1 MCILVKKFADMVG
14 KQDKTPQL
22 SIFDT
27 PLKRFINLEH
37 ELCILSE
44 RIDWDSVEK
53 DFSIYFSEIGRPS
66 VPIRRMVGLLLLKH
80 IYNLSDEAIVDRWIE
95 NPYWQYFSGEKVF
108 QTQKP
113 FDPTEFI
120 HFRNRIGKEGA
131 EKLLKVSIQL
141 FGKEAQEKEVLI
153 DSTVQ
158 EKNITYPTDAK
169 LHKHII
175 EKVNK
180 IAKQE
185 EIILRQTYTR
195 TLKQLMID
203 QRFHNHPKRRKKAK
217 AALRR
222 IKTIAGRQV
231 RDIERQF
238 TSSQRHKYKELF
250 IILNKILSQQ
260 KGDKNKIYSIH
271 EPEVNCIAKGKE
283 AKKFEFGNKTGIVL
297 TKTSKI
303 VVGAIAF
310 QNNPYDGHTLEE
322 HLKQT
327 EYLTGRMPKIGIV
340 DRGYRGRKIINGVE
354 IISPSV
360 AKEGAT
366 QYEKQKARKRFRAR
380 AGIEPVIGHI
390 KHDHRMLRNYLKG
403 VIGDQLN
410 TLLAGTGF
418 NLKKML
424 NRIKEQILFDLFQI
438 LIFWKLSILKFK
450 LSKNLTF

>member
-1 MCILVKKFADMVG
+1 MVG

-27 PLKRFINLEH
+27 PLEKFINLGH
-37 ELCILSE
+37 ELCILSGQ
-44 RIDWDSVEK
+44 IDWDSIEK
-53 DFSIYFSEIGRPS
+53 EFSVYFSEIGRPS

-108 QTQKP
+108 QTHKP

-120 HFRNRIGKEGA
+120 HFRKRIGKEGA

-169 LHKHII
+169 LHKRII

-185 EIILRQTYTR
+185 GITLRQTYTK

-203 QRFHNHPKRRKKAK
+203 QRFHNHPKRKKKAK

-238 TSSQRHKYKELF
+238 TPSQQGKYKELF
-250 IILNKILSQQ
+250 IILNKILIQQ
-260 KGDKNKIYSIH
+260 KGDKNKVYSIH
-271 EPEVNCIAKGKE
+271 EPQVSCIAKGKE
-283 AKKFEFGNKTGIVL
+283 AKKFEFGNKSGFVL
-297 TKTSKI
+297 TKTTKI

-310 QNNPYDGHTLEE
+310 ENNPYDGHTLEE

-327 EYLTGRMPKIGIV
+327 EYLTQSRPKVGIV
-340 DRGYRGRKIINGVE
+340 DRGYKGRKKINGTK
-354 IISPSV
+354 IISPSIPK
-360 AKEGAT
+360 KETT

-390 KHDHRMLRNYLKG
+390 KHDHRMLINYLKG
-403 VIGDQLN
+403 AIGDQLN
-410 TLLAGTGF
+410 TILAGIGF

-424 NRIKEQILFDLFQI
+424 NRIIEQMLFVLFQI
-438 LIFWKLSILKFK
+438 INFWKLLFFQMGNSQNIWLFK
-450 LSKNLTF
+450 V

>member
-1 MCILVKKFADMVG
+1 MVG

-27 PLKRFINLEH
+27 PLERFINLEH
-37 ELCILSE
+37 ELCVLSSQ
-44 RIDWDSVEK
+44 IDWDSIDKE
-53 DFSIYFSEIGRPS
+53 FSVYFSEIGRPS

-108 QTQKP
+108 QIQKP

-131 EKLLKVSIQL
+131 EKLLKVSVQL

-169 LHKHII
+169 LHKRII

-185 EIILRQTYTR
+185 GIVLRQTYTR

-203 QRFHNHPKRRKKAK
+203 QRFHSHPKRRKKAR
-217 AALRR
+217 AALRK

-238 TSSQRHKYKELF
+238 TLSQQAKYKELL
-250 IILNKILSQQ
+250 IILNRILIQQ

-271 EPEVNCIAKGKE
+271 EPDVSCIAKGKE
-283 AKKFEFGNKTGIVL
+283 AKKFEFGNKSGIVV

-310 QNNPYDGHTLEE
+310 ENNPYDGHTLEE
-322 HLKQT
+322 HLNQT
-327 EYLTGRMPKIGIV
+327 EYLTQSRPKTGIV
-340 DRGYRGRKIINGVE
+340 DRGYKGKKKINGTQ

-360 AKEGAT
+360 PKEKT
-366 QYEKQKARKRFRAR
+366 THYEKQKARKRFRAR
-380 AGIEPVIGHI
+380 AGIEPVISHV

-403 VIGDQLN
+403 AIGDQLN
-410 TLLAGTGF
+410 TILAGTGF

-424 NRIKEQILFDLFQI
+424 NRIKEQILFDLF
-438 LIFWKLSILKFK
+438 LIINFYRLLFSKSKLLKNIPF
-450 LSKNLTF
+450 